1 MCLGFQTTSRKTRDR
16 LAFPPP
22 SPLPGKSKFNFWIRI
37 VNSQDLSETGVQTD
51 WRESWSPCS
60 QRTHTFLGGKGDGP
74 RNPVCCIET
83 TAGSCDHLF
92 LFNRLA
98 KKHLYVLSAQ
108 VLAFPGSCCP
118 QASSEQPRITENFWG
133 AYTPTGFSEMVEMP
147 TREVKFHG
155 PKRAWPD

>member
-1 MCLGFQTTSRKTRDR
+1 MSLGFQTTSCKTRDR

-22 SPLPGKSKFNFWIRI
+22 SPLPGKSKFNFWIQI

-83 TAGSCDHLF
+83 TAGGCDHLF

-98 KKHLYVLSAQ
+98 KNTCMFSLHKCWHFQGLAVHKLPLSN
-108 VLAFPGSCCP
+108 LGSQRTSGARPPQQDCP
-118 QASSEQPRITENFWG
+118 RWWRCQP
-133 AYTPTGFSEMVEMP
+133 
-147 TREVKFHG
+147 VK
-155 PKRAWPD
+155 